1 MPCTL
6 GGAPV
11 TMLRLLG
18 LVKLGTTQSA
28 TSAVPRLGSPSVRAI
43 HGMAPAATPW
53 AMYSGSQPS
62 THTTTVGAFGSW

>member
-28 TSAVPRLGSPSVRAI
+28 TSAVPRASVRAI
-43 HGMAPAATPW
+43 QGMAPPATAW

>member
-1 MPCTL
+1 MPCTD

-11 TMLRLLG
+11 TILRLLG

-28 TSAVPRLGSPSVRAI
+28 ISAVPVAKVRASQGI
-43 HGMAPAATPW
+43 TPAATAW

-62 THTTTVGAFGSW
+62 THTTTVGAWGS